1 MGRDNHCPSCGRSR
15 GSMTHKTRCLG
26 HSRGAERAKNR
37 GARAAR
43 RAGLV
48 HGGTISWLAGGATPT
63 TPAAGDVV
71 IMASESF
78 YRDAA
83 AEAVPA

>member
-1 MGRDNHCPSCGRSR
+1 MGRDNRCPNCGRSR

-26 HSRGAERAKNR
+26 HSRGAERAK
-37 GARAAR
+37 ARSARSAR

-48 HGGTISWLAGGATPT
+48 HGGTISWLSGGATPT
-63 TPAAGDVV
+63 TPASGDVV